1 LPENVICT
9 TINKVCAS
17 GMKAVMVAAQTIMI
31 GHAEVIVA
39 GGFESMSNVPYYL
52 DFKARMGLKY
62 GNGKVIDGVLH
73 DGLTDVYNQFHM
85 GNCAENTS
93 KKFNIGRKE
102 QDDYAIL
109 SYQRA
114 INAMKE
120 GYFKN
125 EIVPITVKGNKKG
138 EQTIVSEDE
147 NPKKVQ
153 FDKIPTLRP
162 VFQEDGTVTAANS
175 STLNDGSS
183 ALVLMSSEVAKKKG
197 LKPIARIISFA
208 DAETKPID
216 FPISPSLAL
225 PIALERAKLKKEDID
240 LWEINEAFSVVAL
253 ANLKILGLD
262 LEKLNVNGGG
272 VSLGHP
278 IGSSGSRIITSLIH
292 ELKRRKKKY
301 GAAGICNGG
310 GGGSSIIIERLD

>member
-1 LPENVICT
+1 
-9 TINKVCAS
+9 
-17 GMKAVMVAAQTIMI
+17 MK
-31 GHAEVIVA
+31 
-39 GGFESMSNVPYYL
+39 
-52 DFKARMGLKY
+52 
-62 GNGKVIDGVLH
+62 
-73 DGLTDVYNQFHM
+73 
-85 GNCAENTS
+85 
-93 KKFNIGRKE
+93 
-102 QDDYAIL
+102 IL
-109 SYQRA
+109 
-114 INAMKE
+114 
-120 GYFKN
+120 
-125 EIVPITVKGNKKG
+125 
-138 EQTIVSEDE
+138 
-147 NPKKVQ
+147 KKVQ

-183 ALVLMSSEVAKKKG
+183 ALVLMSSENAKKKG

-253 ANLKILGLD
+253 VNMKLLGIGIEKI
-262 LEKLNVNGGG
+262 NVNGGG

-278 IGSSGSRIITSLIH
+278 IGSSGSRIVTSLIH
-292 ELKRRKKKY
+292 ELKRRKKRY